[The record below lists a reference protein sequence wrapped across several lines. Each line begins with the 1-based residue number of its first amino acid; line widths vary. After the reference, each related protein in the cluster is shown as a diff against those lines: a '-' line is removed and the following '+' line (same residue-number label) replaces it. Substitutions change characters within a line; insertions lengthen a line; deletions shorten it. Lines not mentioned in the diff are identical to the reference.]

1 MTVSSYYLLPPL
13 PEGLEGLAE
22 LALDLRWSWNHAAD
36 KLWRYIDAELWGMTS
51 NPWLILQTVKTDR
64 LKALAVDSTFRGLM
78 DKLVA
83 EHREAVG
90 EKVWFQ
96 QAHPE
101 STLKV
106 AYFSMEYGLGEAL
119 PIYSGGLGILAGD
132 YLKTASDLGV
142 PVIGVGLLYQ
152 QGYFRQAVD
161 ARGDQTES
169 YPYNDPGQLP
179 IMPVRNQD
187 GEWLRVM
194 IDFPGGAL
202 WLRAWEA
209 RVGRVKLYLLDSNDP
224 INSPSDRGITSE
236 LYGGGPEMRLQQE
249 IALGIGGWRL
259 LDAMGVKP
267 EVCHL
272 NEGHAALAVVERAH
286 CFMLSEHQ
294 PFKVALAATRAGNV
308 FTTHTPVEAGF
319 DQFSPELV
327 SRYLVNYADQ
337 LGIGLDGLLALGRQD
352 PANSQEPLNMAFL
365 AMRSSGVVNGV
376 SRLHGEVSRRIFQ
389 PIFPRWPQG
398 EVPVTHITNG
408 VHMPSWDSAT
418 ADTAWTNACGK
429 ERWLNTMDAIKDNL
443 KNVTNESLWQLRMEE
458 GEQLIHYVRARL
470 GRQLARAGAS
480 AQIIKQSSQLLDPD
494 VLTIGFA
501 RRFTEYK
508 RPNLLL
514 HDPDRLSRILN
525 HPSRPVQLVI
535 AGKAHPRDEE
545 GKALVREWWE
555 YSLRSDVQDK
565 VVFLSDYDMA
575 LAGQLV
581 QGVDLWINTPR
592 RPWEACG
599 TSGMKVLVN
608 GGLNLSEL
616 DGWWAEAYRPEIGWA
631 IGDGQEHSDD
641 PKWDAREAEQLY
653 LLLEKEIIPCFYER
667 DGRSIPAAWVAH
679 MRASMAELT
688 PQFSSNRMLREY
700 VDRLYLTAAQN
711 YHNRTADG
719 ANESVRL
726 CHWLELLET
735 HWQKL
740 HFGKLDVKR
749 EGEDYT
755 ITVTVYLDELDPKAV
770 QVQLYAEPQG
780 NVGSEIHIMKMV
792 RTVSEAV
799 NGYQYSARIP
809 AHRPAE
815 HYTPRIIPYF
825 DGAAVPLEARQIQW
839 YE

>member
-1 MTVSSYYLLPPL
+1 MTVPSYYLLPPL
-13 PEGLEGLAE
+13 PQGLEGLAE

-36 KLWRYIDAELWGMTS
+36 KLWKYIDPELWSLTS
-51 NPWLILQTVKTDR
+51 NPWLMLQTVKTNR
-64 LKALAVDSTFRGLM
+64 LKALATDSTFRGLM

-83 EHREAVG
+83 EHREAIG
-90 EKVWFQ
+90 ENAWFQ
-96 QAHPE
+96 QKYPE

-161 ARGDQTES
+161 AHGEQTES
-169 YPYNDPGQLP
+169 YPYNDPGQVP
-179 IMPVRNQD
+179 VMPVRNQD

-209 RVGRVKLYLLDSNDP
+209 SIGRVKLYLLDSNDP

-259 LDAMGVKP
+259 LDALGIKP
-267 EVCHL
+267 EICHL
-272 NEGHAALAVVERAH
+272 NEGHAALAVVERAR
-286 CFMLSEHQ
+286 CFMLSEQQ
-294 PFKVALAATRAGNV
+294 PFKIALAATRAGNV

-319 DQFSPELV
+319 DRFSPELIG
-327 SRYLVNYADQ
+327 RYLANYADQ
-337 LGIGLDGLLALGRQD
+337 LGIGLGGLLALGRQD
-352 PANSQEPLNMAFL
+352 PGNSREPLNMAYL
-365 AMRSSGVVNGV
+365 AMRGSGVVNGV

-389 PIFPRWPQG
+389 PLFPRWPRG

-408 VHMPSWDSAT
+408 VHVPSWDSAT
-418 ADTAWTNACGK
+418 SDTTWTDACGK
-429 ERWLNTMDAIKDNL
+429 ERWLNTMDAIKDDF
-443 KNVTNESLWQLRMEE
+443 KKITDESLWQLRMEE
-458 GEQLIHYVRARL
+458 GEQLIHYVRERL
-470 GRQLARAGAS
+470 GRQLARAGAP
-480 AQIIKQSSQLLDPD
+480 AQLVKQSSRLLDPN
-494 VLTIGFA
+494 VLTMGFA

-525 HPSRPVQLVI
+525 NPDRPVQLVI

-545 GKALVREWWE
+545 GKAMIRAWWE
-555 YSLRSDVQDK
+555 YSLRPDVQNR
-565 VVFLSDYDMA
+565 VIFLSDYDMA
-575 LAGQLV
+575 LAEQLV
-581 QGVDLWINTPR
+581 QGIDLWINTPR

-608 GGLNLSEL
+608 GGLNLSER
-616 DGWWAEAYRPEIGWA
+616 DGWWAEAYRAEVGWA
-631 IGDGQEHSDD
+631 IGDGQEHGND
-641 PKWDAREAEQLY
+641 PDWDAREAEETY
-653 LLLEKEIIPCFYER
+653 HLLEKEIIPCFYER
-667 DGRSIPAAWVAH
+667 DSRGIPTAWIAR

-688 PQFSSNRMLREY
+688 PQFSTNRMLREY
-700 VDRLYLTAAQN
+700 VDKLYLVAAQN
-711 YHNRTADG
+711 YHKRNADG

-726 CHWLELLET
+726 GRWQELLET

-740 HFGKLDVKR
+740 RFGSIDVQS
-749 EGEDYT
+749 EGDDYT
-755 ITVTVYLDELDPKAV
+755 FTVRVYLDELDPKAV
-770 QVQLYAEPQG
+770 QVQLYAESQG
-780 NVGSEIHIMKMV
+780 NCGPEIHVMEV
-792 RTVSEAV
+792 AEAAGAT
-799 NGYQYSARIP
+799 NGYLYRARIP
-809 AHRPAE
+809 ALRPAE

-825 DGAAVPLEARQIQW
+825 DGVAVPLEAGQIRW
-839 YE
+839 HES

>member
-1 MTVSSYYLLPPL
+1 
-13 PEGLEGLAE
+13 
-22 LALDLRWSWNHAAD
+22 
-36 KLWRYIDAELWGMTS
+36 
-51 NPWLILQTVKTDR
+51 
-64 LKALAVDSTFRGLM
+64 
-78 DKLVA
+78 
-83 EHREAVG
+83 
-90 EKVWFQ
+90 
-96 QAHPE
+96 
-101 STLKV
+101 
-106 AYFSMEYGLGEAL
+106 
-119 PIYSGGLGILAGD
+119 
-132 YLKTASDLGV
+132 
-142 PVIGVGLLYQ
+142 
-152 QGYFRQAVD
+152 
-161 ARGDQTES
+161 
-169 YPYNDPGQLP
+169 
-179 IMPVRNQD
+179 
-187 GEWLRVM
+187 
-194 IDFPGGAL
+194 
-202 WLRAWEA
+202 
-209 RVGRVKLYLLDSNDP
+209 
-224 INSPSDRGITSE
+224 
-236 LYGGGPEMRLQQE
+236 
-249 IALGIGGWRL
+249 
-259 LDAMGVKP
+259 
-267 EVCHL
+267 
-272 NEGHAALAVVERAH
+272 
-286 CFMLSEHQ
+286 
-294 PFKVALAATRAGNV
+294 
-308 FTTHTPVEAGF
+308 
-319 DQFSPELV
+319 
-327 SRYLVNYADQ
+327 
-337 LGIGLDGLLALGRQD
+337 
-352 PANSQEPLNMAFL
+352 
-365 AMRSSGVVNGV
+365 
-376 SRLHGEVSRRIFQ
+376 
-389 PIFPRWPQG
+389 
-398 EVPVTHITNG
+398 
-408 VHMPSWDSAT
+408 MPSWDSST